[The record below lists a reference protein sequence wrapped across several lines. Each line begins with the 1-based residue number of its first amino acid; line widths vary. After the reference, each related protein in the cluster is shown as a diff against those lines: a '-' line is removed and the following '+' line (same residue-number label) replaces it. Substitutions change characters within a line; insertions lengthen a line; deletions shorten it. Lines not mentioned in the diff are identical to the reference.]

1 MRKGSIVTKRK
12 VSNKELSTTYVTVKR
27 SELFISGNQM
37 FVPAS
42 IMSIVFNSKGATRK
56 FDSGNF
62 IEHPTKGKMFHL
74 KKEFNLERFITVV
87 EG

>member
-12 VSNKELSTTYVTVKR
+12 ISNKELSTTYVTVKR

>member
-42 IMSIVFNSKGATRK
+42 IMSIVFNSKGAIRR

-62 IEHPTKGKMFHL
+62 IEHPTKGKMFQL

>member
-27 SELFISGNQM
+27 SELFITGNKM

-42 IMSIVFNSKGATRK
+42 IMSIVFNSKGAVRK
-56 FDSGNF
+56 FDGGNY
-62 IEHPTKGKMFHL
+62 ITHPTKGKMFEL
-74 KKEFNLERFITVV
+74 KKNYNLERFITIV

>member
-12 VSNKELSTTYVTVKR
+12 ISNKELSTTYVTVKR

-42 IMSIVFNSKGATRK
+42 IMSIVFNSKGAIRR

-62 IEHPTKGKMFHL
+62 IEHPTKGKMFQL

>member
-27 SELFISGNQM
+27 SELFISGNRM

-42 IMSIVFNSKGATRK
+42 IISIVFNSKGATRK

-62 IEHPTKGKMFHL
+62 IEHPTKGKMFQL

>member
-12 VSNKELSTTYVTVKR
+12 ISNKELSTTYITVKR

-42 IMSIVFNSKGATRK
+42 IMSIVFNSKGATRR

-62 IEHPTKGKMFHL
+62 IEHPTKGKMFQL
-74 KKEFNLERFITVV
+74 KKEYNLERFITVV

>member
-27 SELFISGNQM
+27 SELFIAGNKM

-42 IMSIVFNSKGATRK
+42 IMSIVFNSKGAVRK
-56 FDSGNF
+56 FDGDNY
-62 IEHPTKGKMFHL
+62 ITHPTKGKMFEL
-74 KKEFNLERFITVV
+74 KKNYNLERFITIV